1 MSETVVLKAS
11 VREQSGTRNSVALRQ
26 QGKLPAV
33 VYGHKKEPVAI
44 TLDAH
49 EFVDS
54 LHHGNRIFD
63 VDMAGA
69 KDTLLVKDIQYD
81 YLGDTVIHADLMRV
95 DMSERVKVK
104 VMIKLVGT
112 AVGTHMGGIIE
123 EIMNRIEV
131 ECAVRDIPESLP
143 VDIKGLE
150 LDKTLRAGEIALPE
164 GFTLVTDPNAGVVG
178 CHEPKALIAEEEEAA
193 EGAEGEEVAEGVTEP
208 EVITEKKEEEES
220 SK

>member
-11 VREQSGTRNSVALRQ
+11 VREESGTKSSVALRQ

-33 VYGHKKEPVAI
+33 VYGHKKEPVSI
-44 TLDAH
+44 TLDARQ
-49 EFVDS
+49 FVDS

-63 VDMAGA
+63 VDLAGA

-95 DMSERVKVK
+95 NLSERVKVQ
-104 VMIKLVGT
+104 VMIKLTGT
-112 AVGTHMGGIIE
+112 AAGVHMGGIVE
-123 EIMNRIEV
+123 EIMNSIEV
-131 ECAVRDIPESLP
+131 ECAVRDIPEFLP
-143 VDIKGLE
+143 LDIKGLE
-150 LDKTLRAGEIALPE
+150 LDQTLRAEEIELPA
-164 GFTLVTDPNAGVVG
+164 GFTLITDPNAGVVG
-178 CHEPKALIAEEEEAA
+178 CHESKAIIAEEDEDA
-193 EGAEGEEVAEGVTEP
+193 EGAEAAADGAEP

>member
-1 MSETVVLKAS
+1 MPETVVLKAGI
-11 VREQSGTRNSVALRQ
+11 REQSGTKSSVALRQ

-33 VYGHKKEPVAI
+33 VYGHKKEPVSI
-44 TLDAH
+44 TLDER
-49 EFVDS
+49 EFLDS

-63 VDMAGA
+63 IDLAGA

-95 DMSERVKVK
+95 DLNERVKVE

-112 AVGTHMGGIIE
+112 AAGTHMGGIIE

-131 ECAVRDIPESLP
+131 ECAVRDIPEFLP

-150 LDKTLRAGEIALPE
+150 LDKTLRAAEIELPA
-164 GFTLVTDPNAGVVG
+164 GFVLVTDPNAGVIG
-178 CHEPKALIAEEEEAA
+178 CHEPKAIVAEEDAAEAA
-193 EGAEGEEVAEGVTEP
+193 EGAEVAEGATEP

>member
-11 VREQSGTRNSVALRQ
+11 VREESGTRKSVALRQ

-44 TLDAH
+44 ALDAR
-49 EFVDS
+49 EFLDS

-63 VDMAGA
+63 VDLAGE
-69 KDTLLVKDIQYD
+69 KDTLLVKDLQYD

-95 DMSERVKVK
+95 NLSERVKVQ
-104 VMIKLVGT
+104 VMLKLIGT
-112 AVGTHMGGIIE
+112 AAGTHMGGIVE
-123 EIMNRIEV
+123 EIMNSIEV
-131 ECAVRDIPESLP
+131 ECAVSEIPEFLA

-150 LDKTLRAGEIALPE
+150 LDQTLRASEIALPD

-178 CHEPKALIAEEEEAA
+178 CHESKAAVAEEEEAV
-193 EGAEGEEVAEGVTEP
+193 EGEEGVEGAAEP
-208 EVITEKKEEEES
+208 EVITEKKEDEES

>member
-11 VREQSGTRNSVALRQ
+11 VREESGTRKSVALRE

-44 TLDAH
+44 ALDAR
-49 EFVDS
+49 EFLDS

-63 VDMAGA
+63 VDLAGA
-69 KDTLLVKDIQYD
+69 KDTLLVKDLQYD
-81 YLGDTVIHADLMRV
+81 YLGDTVIHADLVRV
-95 DMSERVKVK
+95 NLSERVKVQ

-112 AVGTHMGGIIE
+112 AVGTHMGGIVE

-131 ECAVRDIPESLP
+131 ECAVNEIPEFLP

-150 LDKTLRAGEIALPE
+150 LDKTLRASEIVLPD
-164 GFTLVTDPNAGVVG
+164 GFTLVTDPNAGVIG
-178 CHEPKALIAEEEEAA
+178 CHESKAAVAEEEEAV
-193 EGAEGEEVAEGVTEP
+193 EGEEGVEGAAEP
-208 EVITEKKEEEES
+208 EVLTEKKEDEES

>member
-1 MSETVVLKAS
+1 MPETVALKAS

-26 QGKLPAV
+26 QGKLPAI

-44 TLDAH
+44 TLDAR
-49 EFVDS
+49 EFLDS

-63 VDMAGA
+63 VNLAGA
-69 KDTLLVKDIQYD
+69 KDTLLVKDLQYD

-95 DMSERVKVK
+95 DMNERVKVE

-112 AVGTHMGGIIE
+112 AAGTHMGGIIE
-123 EIMNRIEV
+123 EIMNRVEV
-131 ECAVRDIPESLP
+131 ECAVRDIPESLL

-150 LDKTLRAGEIALPE
+150 LDKTLRAGEIKLPK
-164 GFTLVTDPNAGVVG
+164 GFVLVTDPNAGVIG
-178 CHEPKALIAEEEEAA
+178 CHESKAVLAEEEVT
-193 EGAEGEEVAEGVTEP
+193 EGEEAVEGDAEP